1 MKRNKFKTLA
11 VSGLVVAATALTSL
25 SAMAVDVNVYS
36 PSADFQQKVV
46 LEKTEAVVP
55 SFTVEIPATVKLAS
69 KAQDLKY
76 TLNLEN
82 DTAFVPKGKKV
93 SVTIDSAGYPTE
105 LNKFAVWDS
114 KNLEEASYEIYDTD
128 AAAKKHY
135 YEIGEEIVSWNG
147 SDHGTQTRRI
157 AVKDYN
163 HVQPGKYQGV
173 INYGIS
179 LKDKA

>member
-25 SAMAVDVNVYS
+25 SAMAVDVNVNS

-76 TLNLEN
+76 TMNLEN

-93 SVTIDSAGYPTE
+93 SVTIDSAGYPGT

-114 KNLEEASYEIYDTD
+114 KNLEEASYEIYYSDRM
-128 AAAKKHY
+128 AGHRY
-135 YEIGEEIVSWNG
+135 SIGDEIVSWDG
-147 SDHGTQTRRI
+147 SNHGPQTRRI
-157 AVKDYN
+157 AVLDYN
-163 HVQPGKYQGV
+163 HVQPGTYNGV
-173 INYGIS
+173 INYGIA

>member
-25 SAMAVDVNVYS
+25 SAMAVDVNVNS
-36 PSADFQQKVV
+36 PSADVQQKVV

-76 TLNLEN
+76 TMNLEN
-82 DTAFVPKGKKV
+82 DTAFIPTGKKV
-93 SVTIDSAGYPTE
+93 SVTIESAGYPGT

-114 KNLEEASYEIYDTD
+114 KNLEEASYEIYYSDRM
-128 AAAKKHY
+128 AGHRY
-135 YEIGEEIVSWNG
+135 SIGDEIVSWDG
-147 SDHGTQTRRI
+147 SNHGTQTRRI
-157 AVKDYN
+157 AVLDYN
-163 HVQPGKYQGV
+163 HVQPGTYNGV
-173 INYGIS
+173 INYSIS
-179 LKDKA
+179 LKDK